1 LKSPHFGA
9 FFGRFGAPDRFKSGG
24 MRSTGIPKIPEL
36 ALRVVSTFFVSLHM
50 RTIGGIED
58 YLL

>member
-1 LKSPHFGA
+1 LLQIAGSIKS
-9 FFGRFGAPDRFKSGG
+9 RLIR
-24 MRSTGIPKIPEL
+24 KIPEL

-58 YLL
+58 YLR